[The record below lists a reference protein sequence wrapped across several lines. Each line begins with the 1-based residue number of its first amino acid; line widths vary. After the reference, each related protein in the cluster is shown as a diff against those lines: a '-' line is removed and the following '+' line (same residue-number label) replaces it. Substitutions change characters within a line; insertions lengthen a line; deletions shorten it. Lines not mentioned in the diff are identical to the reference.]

1 MVIGTRLR
9 NLRVE
14 RDLSQADLGSRTGL
28 LQCYISR
35 IEQGHT
41 VPSLETLEKFAQA
54 LGVPLHQLFYDQ
66 GGSLPTPHLTPRS
79 PLEELPEEDGSAGR
93 EARFLLQI
101 RKLVGRMAQSNRQ
114 LLLDV
119 AVKLAARQNASKSI

>member
-9 NLRVE
+9 NLRIE
-14 RDLSQADLGSRTGL
+14 RDFSQADLGTRTGL

-54 LGVPLHQLFYDQ
+54 LSVPLHQLFYDE

-79 PLEELPEEDGSAGR
+79 SLEELPEADGTTAK
-93 EARFLLQI
+93 EARFLLQLK
-101 RKLVGRMAQSNRQ
+101 KLVGKMARSNRQ
-114 LLLDV
+114 LLLEV
-119 AVKLAARQNASKSI
+119 AMRLAARQDAGKSV